1 MLRISL
7 MQPNGK
13 SITLHLEGRVMGR
26 WVGEVQRVCDRHL
39 ARGQHLTLDMGEV
52 RFVDTEGVV
61 LIQNLKEQGVEVA
74 NCSRF
79 VAKQLERAGRPE

>member
-1 MLRISL
+1 